1 MRCYL
6 QIIRNCCQPNVNISK
21 LKDFLYLSSNHLNK
35 AQDALFTL
43 AFGQSIITHERIKN
57 SQKITLL
64 TFF

>member
-1 MRCYL
+1 
-6 QIIRNCCQPNVNISK
+6 

-64 TFF
+64 TFFWK